1 MLINNSLTGTALAL
15 NAMIDYLYTNKEQ
28 ALSFLCFDLG
38 LAGVQGWG
46 PVSLKASVFHCHNS
60 HPHFGLSW

>member
-28 ALSFLCFDLG
+28 ALLNRFRDGGIRGS
-38 LAGVQGWG
+38 WE
-46 PVSLKASVFHCHNS
+46 PLKAS
-60 HPHFGLSW
+60 LTLW